1 MYPVSILTA
10 LAAFILVL
18 CAAQGVRMVSYDAAR
33 SLSMEENVASQ
44 EKGSLVIK
52 LVDRAGLRFSR
63 LLSGAYGPRRRA
75 RLESRLKRAGYPAG
89 LTQRKFIQRET
100 GFVVLGI
107 IVLLFCFLIDELII
121 GVGLGLLL
129 AFWMQVWLTN
139 TGLRRSQQIDRD
151 LPDFLDVLSV
161 TVRSGMSFRPAVERV
176 SSFHEGPLAEE
187 MRGAIYSMR
196 LGVTRR
202 DAFIAARDNSRS
214 ENVAIFV
221 SAFLQAEELGTPLA
235 DALVDISS
243 EIRRERA
250 QQVRRAAARAQP
262 KIAMVVTTMIL
273 PATLILILGSLI
285 LMNSVSGGPN

>member
-161 TVRSGMSFRPAVERV
+161 TDRSGMSFRPAVERV

-262 KIAMVVTTMIL
+262 KIAIVVTTMIL
-273 PATLILILGSLI
+273 PATLILILGSMI
-285 LMNSVSGGPN
+285 LMNAGIGS

>member
-44 EKGSLVIK
+44 ENGRLVIK

-262 KIAMVVTTMIL
+262 KIAIVVTTLIL
-273 PATLILILGSLI
+273 PATLILILGSMI
-285 LMNSVSGGPN
+285 LMNAGIGS

>member
-214 ENVAIFV
+214 EYVAIFV

-262 KIAMVVTTMIL
+262 KIAIVVTTMIL
-273 PATLILILGSLI
+273 PATLILILGSMI
-285 LMNSVSGGPN
+285 LMNAGIGS